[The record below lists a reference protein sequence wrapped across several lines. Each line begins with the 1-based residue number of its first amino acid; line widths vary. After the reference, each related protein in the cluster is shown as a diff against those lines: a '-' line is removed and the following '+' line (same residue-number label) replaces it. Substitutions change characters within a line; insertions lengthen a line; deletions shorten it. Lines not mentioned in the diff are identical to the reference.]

1 MLKFEIYKSIWIALS
16 NSDPALA
23 DYVANRY
30 FAWNDPLD
38 IEYSIEIYIIGC
50 LTIN

>member
-1 MLKFEIYKSIWIALS
+1 MKNKIYKSMWVALS
-16 NSDPALA
+16 NSD
-23 DYVANRY
+23 YVTNRY
-30 FAWNDPLD
+30 FALNDPLD

>member
-1 MLKFEIYKSIWIALS
+1 MKNKIYKSIWVALS

-23 DYVANRY
+23 DYVTNRY
-30 FAWNDPLD
+30 FALNDPLN